1 MSNKSSV
8 SGKYLSRVFSAQDDI
23 QDDRAARY
31 DDMIL
36 RKQRKEAMRKRKQ
49 ERQNRRKGR
58 K

>member
-8 SGKYLSRVFSAQDDI
+8 SGKYLSRIFKAQGDI
-23 QDDRAARY
+23 QDGRAARY

-36 RKQRKEAMRKRKQ
+36 RKQCKEAMRKRKQ